1 MKILF
6 VVVLLLG
13 WGSDFD
19 YIRGMRW
26 NSVPDQQRWR
36 NYRSDKGILGSEIAT
51 KAVDATGHA
60 LTEAA

>member
-6 VVVLLLG
+6 VIVLLLG

-26 NSVPDQQRWR
+26 TSVPDQQRWR
-36 NYRSDKGILGSEIAT
+36 NYRIDRGILDNEIASRS
-51 KAVDATGHA
+51 ACPAMRA